1 MYLVLFSHI
10 FHRFEIFQEAAV
22 WQHFYFFNTRNFF
35 FLISLLKETLST
47 NDFREMCIEGFGVRQ
62 IVLIR
67 TKSLLIT
74 Q

>member
-1 MYLVLFSHI
+1 MAAFLF
-10 FHRFEIFQEAAV
+10 FQYKK
-22 WQHFYFFNTRNFF
+22 FFFFFFNF
-35 FLISLLKETLST
+35 SVETLST
-47 NDFREMCIEGFGVRQ
+47 NDFREMCIEGFGVCQ